1 MEKVETA
8 ETEGPSS
15 QGRKPVSTVVRVVS
29 AVGLYGLFILVLFA
43 LYKVVAQARG
53 DAEMTVLSDVVGFS
67 LCPGLS
73 MLALAFVVERV
84 SYRLR
89 DVFMLLIPGYGLIW
103 AGVIMWRLA
112 YLPHRDWPER
122 APQPRR
128 SARSSR

>member
-1 MEKVETA
+1 META
-8 ETEGPSS
+8 ATDGPPS
-15 QGRKPVSTVVRVVS
+15 QGRKPISKPIRMVLT
-29 AVGLYGLFILVLFA
+29 VGLYALFILVPFA
-43 LYKVVAQARG
+43 LYEAVAQARG
-53 DAEMTVLSDVVGFS
+53 DAEMTVLSDLVGFS

-128 SARSSR
+128 SARASR